1 MNNKQTMPK
10 FKKIWLFLL
19 GIVVIFGINLQ
30 YVQWLPIR
38 DHQKTYYS
46 QELDR
51 PSDWKVDGEEIDE
64 KDSLWQW
71 RKVVDDMDWWIINVS
86 KPDEYNTW
94 LWYALTLIQIAIN
107 RILGML
113 SFVTLIYL
121 IYNWFLVFSAWSDNK
136 NVEKWKKGIRT
147 AAIALAWIALS
158 WLIISLMLW
167 LIKSLA

>member
-1 MNNKQTMPK
+1 MLK
-10 FKKIWLFLL
+10 FKKIWLLL
-19 GIVVIFGINLQ
+19 LWIMLIFGFNFQ
-30 YVQWLPIR
+30 NAQWLPTR
-38 DHQKTYYS
+38 DHQKTYFS
-46 QELDR
+46 QEKER
-51 PSDWKVDGEEIDE
+51 PSDWKVDDEEINE

-86 KPDEYNTW
+86 KPNEYNTG
-94 LWYALTLIQIAIN
+94 LGYALTLIQIAIN

-113 SFVTLIYL
+113 STVTLVYL